1 MAQSKTLKAHVL
13 KLLSELHTAV
23 EQLAHDAEAGE
34 AIRAMFSSNG
44 VSHAT
49 PSKKPKIR
57 VANGS
62 AAVPNTKKRRAKKQ
76 KATKAKHGRPSTKAA
91 SGDQIVQLIT
101 TSKDG
106 IGAREIGAALG
117 LKTPAVSY
125 QLKKL
130 LTEKKVLKKGKTA
143 NTVYLPQA
151 A

>member
-44 VSHAT
+44 VSHST
-49 PSKKPKIR
+49 PSKKLKIR
-57 VANGS
+57 AANG
-62 AAVPNTKKRRAKKQ
+62 AATVPKTKKRRAKKQ
-76 KATKAKHGRPSTKAA
+76 KVTKAKRGRPGTKAA

-143 NTVYLPQA
+143 NTVYLPLA